1 MSLMKLYFPDEIDEH
16 ETFAEIGDIV
26 DGVVPHD
33 EYIDEMLALS
43 MRQIDRIFQPE
54 LASPFDLFGVSVIKV
69 AEEIYTA
76 PALEFSVG
84 DVVVVD
90 DLFEGPIGFVEG
102 VFDFMN
108 PPLSFDVLSRFVS
121 RSDDVHDSI

>member
-1 MSLMKLYFPDEIDEH
+1 M
-16 ETFAEIGDIV
+16 
-26 DGVVPHD
+26 
-33 EYIDEMLALS
+33 
-43 MRQIDRIFQPE
+43 
-54 LASPFDLFGVSVIKV
+54 
-69 AEEIYTA
+69 
-76 PALEFSVG
+76 EFSVG